1 MASLAAFACCAAG
14 GCGKSSHHASVPPA
28 TAGSS
33 TTTIPVAQTVLGM
46 HFVQMRSAV
55 SPVVASLESQLKAK
69 TSVTQPAVLASA
81 EKAIR
86 DFDASTAGLSLP
98 DRVRAALAPLSDAD
112 RSLADQL
119 STLASPTRR
128 PGGQEDLAGTLAE
141 WTKDV
146 SALGA
151 ALGT

>member
-1 MASLAAFACCAAG
+1 
-14 GCGKSSHHASVPPA
+14 
-28 TAGSS
+28 
-33 TTTIPVAQTVLGM
+33 M
-46 HFVQMRSAV
+46 HFVQMRSSV

-69 TSVTQPAVLASA
+69 TAVSQPAVLTAA

-98 DRVRAALAPLSDAD
+98 DEVRAALASLSDAD
-112 RSLADQL
+112 RALADQL
-119 STLASPTRR
+119 STLASPAGR
-128 PGGQEDLAGTLAE
+128 PGGQKGLAGVLAE

-146 SALGA
+146 SDLGA